1 MSTTINFEKA
11 IEYIKSLPTVP
22 DSALTPDVIIKWDK
36 SKSTHNEWG
45 GKTIETTPVFYYPKT
60 GIVNFL
66 KEAPNTYICSY
77 LFNKAED
84 AKTAYYINEKTSV
97 TTTKP
102 KIFSYY
108 GKYHKKIDA
117 LEIATVVM
125 KGNRGKAEEKRTWE
139 YTDINNERYFLFR
152 NGEAIKGFSY
162 LQKDGKY
169 YDKTL
174 RHWLQTD
181 IPQNIHNKYFD
192 KQALIFFGFK
202 YTDEYSGREGFWWP
216 CRVGRWYEK
225 AVKRPTKEN
234 SIKKY
239 LIESEGLSD
248 FSDEYLSNL
257 FKEFKPNAI
266 CVPYKDGVVVRCY
279 VADTHYNFNYYTT
292 DTHCDRNAAVLKT
305 YKERYRFFFNEKEE
319 FILQKISNKWTAC
332 AVNNCYIGVI
342 PENIVNF
349 EELRKIQRINRCVD
363 VLLNNN
369 FLRRENFLVNLVY
382 ILKYPIVE
390 KLGKSGYQYLM
401 SKMIWSPAVSLRE
414 NFGTTPKKTGTLY
427 ENLGVNKIQLKILE
441 QFRDTYQN
449 TLPNIKFIK
458 QIGGDDVIHWDEKKS
473 QKIFKFAYMAGGWR
487 GLILR
492 ENYLGLPDYFK
503 WNRKT
508 EEFIPTDQDRKNI
521 QNLIN
526 IQDKNPDIDVVRL
539 FRDTVYTMC
548 DRVGEILPNMNPF
561 EARTLRD
568 LQWMHDQYINI
579 ANAKRFNNLT
589 KDGRWDKFN
598 KKRIELYERIGNEF
612 EIIVPREP
620 KDIVNEGASLN
631 HCVGGYLESV
641 ASGYKTILFLRKVSD
656 PDKSFY
662 TIEVDGSRIVQIH
675 GNHNKWLGNNPEA
688 IQFVI
693 DWLKDVHVYCAHK
706 ILFNLGQGYSGSGNN
721 LDQSNYKL
729 NEFVIV

>member
-11 IEYIKSLPTVP
+11 IEYIKSLPSVP

-36 SKSTHNEWG
+36 SKSTHAEWG
-45 GKTIETTPVFYYPKT
+45 GKTTEITPVFYYPKT
-60 GIVNFL
+60 GIVDFL
-66 KEAPNTYICSY
+66 KEVPNTYRHGY
-77 LFNKAED
+77 LFNKAEN
-84 AKTAYYINEKTSV
+84 AKNAYYANEKTSV
-97 TTTKP
+97 TTPKP

-117 LEIATVVM
+117 FEIAAIVM
-125 KGNRGKAEEKRTWE
+125 KGNRGKAGERRTWE
-139 YTDINNERYFLFR
+139 YTDINIERYFLFK

-162 LQKDGKY
+162 LKKDGKFY
-169 YDKTL
+169 NKTL

-192 KQALIFFGFK
+192 KQAVIFFGFK
-202 YTDEYSGREGFWWP
+202 HTEKYFEGESFWCP
-216 CRVGRWYEK
+216 FRVGRWYEK

-234 SIKKY
+234 STKKY
-239 LIESEGLSD
+239 LLESEGLND

-257 FKEFKPNAI
+257 FWGLKTNAI
-266 CVPYKDGVVVRCY
+266 CVPYKDGVVVRY
-279 VADTHYNFNYYTT
+279 YITDTHYYFNYCTT
-292 DTHCDRNAAVLKT
+292 DTHCDNGIPVLQT
-305 YKERYRFFFNEKEE
+305 YNERYRFFFNEKEE
-319 FILQKISNKWTAC
+319 FILQKLNNKWTTC
-332 AVNNCYIGVI
+332 AVNNCYPQVI
-342 PENIVNF
+342 PESIVNF

-363 VLLNNN
+363 VLLNNI
-369 FLRRENFLVNLVY
+369 FLRRENFLVNLIY
-382 ILKYPIVE
+382 ILKYPVIE

-401 SKMIWSPAVSLRE
+401 SKMILSPAVSLRE
-414 NFGTTPKKTGTLY
+414 DFGTTPKKTGTLY
-427 ENLGVNKIQLKILE
+427 ENLGVNKIQLKMLE
-441 QFRDTYQN
+441 QFRDPHQN

-473 QKIFKFAYMAGGWR
+473 QKIFKFAYIAGNWR
-487 GLILR
+487 GLILK
-492 ENYLGLPDYFK
+492 ENYLGLPYYLR
-503 WNRKT
+503 WNRETKG
-508 EEFIPTDQDRKNI
+508 FIPTDQDRKNI
-521 QNLIN
+521 QNLVN
-526 IQDKNPDIDVVRL
+526 LQDKNPDVDVVRL

-561 EARTLRD
+561 KARTLRD
-568 LQWMHDQYINI
+568 LQWMHDQYVNI
-579 ANAKRFNNLT
+579 ANAKRCDNLI

-598 KKRIELYERIGNEF
+598 KKRIEVYERIGDEF

-620 KDIVNEGASLN
+620 KDIINEGASLN
-631 HCVGGYLESV
+631 HCVGSYLESV
-641 ASGYKTILFLRKVSD
+641 ASGQRTILFLRKVSA

-693 DWLKDVHVYCAHK
+693 DWLKDAHIYCAHK

-729 NEFVIV
+729 NQFVII